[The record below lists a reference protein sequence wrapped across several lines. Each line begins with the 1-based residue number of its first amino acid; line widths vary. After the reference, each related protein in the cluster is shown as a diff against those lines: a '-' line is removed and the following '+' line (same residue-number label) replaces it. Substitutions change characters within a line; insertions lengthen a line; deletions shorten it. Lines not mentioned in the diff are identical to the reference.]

1 MKWDVILVAGGQG
14 RRMRQPGPK
23 AFLSLAGQP
32 LFTHSLNTFAGLDE
46 VSGVVLVV
54 PAGQAERAWEMVRR
68 LPAGG
73 RVKEIVDAGPRRQD
87 SVRNGMD
94 CLPTDAELVLI
105 HDAARPFASAGLI
118 RRVAEAAAQSGAAVP
133 GLPVVDTLKRVS
145 AEGRIEST
153 VDRRNLVT
161 VQTPQG
167 FKTAVL
173 RQAYQR
179 AWQENRTA
187 TDDAG
192 LVELA
197 GQPVTVVEGEAGNFK
212 ITRPY
217 DLELA
222 EWWLNVKG
230 LRSEAFPDA

>member
-14 RRMRQPGPK
+14 RRMRLPEPK
-23 AFLSLAGQP
+23 AFLPLAGQP
-32 LFTHSLNTFAGLDE
+32 LLAHSLATFAAIPE

-54 PAGQAERAWEMVRR
+54 PAGQAERAWAIARKLPDSGKVREV
-68 LPAGG
+68 A
-73 RVKEIVDAGPRRQD
+73 DAGPRRQD

-94 CLPTDAELVLI
+94 CLPADAELVLI
-105 HDAARPFASAGLI
+105 HDAARPFASAALI
-118 RRVAEAAAQSGAAVP
+118 RRVAEAAAQAGAALP
-133 GLPVVDTLKRVS
+133 GLPVVDTLKRVN

-153 VDRRNLVT
+153 VDRRNLVA

-167 FKTAVL
+167 FRTTVL

-179 AWQENRTA
+179 AWQENQTA

-192 LVELA
+192 LVEFL
-197 GQPVTVVEGEAGNFK
+197 GQPVAVVEGETMNFK
-212 ITRPY
+212 ITRPH

-222 EWWLNVKG
+222 EWWLNVKRLG
-230 LRSEAFPDA
+230 RQPEA

>member
-14 RRMRQPGPK
+14 RRMLHPEPK
-23 AFLSLAGQP
+23 AFLPLAGQP
-32 LFTHSLNTFAGLDE
+32 LFTYSLNTIAALPE
-46 VSGVVLVV
+46 VSGVVLVA
-54 PAGQAERAWEMVRR
+54 PAGQNDRAWKIVRQ

-73 RVKEIVDAGPRRQD
+73 KVREIVEAGPRRQD

-94 CLPTDAELVLI
+94 CLPPDAELVLI
-105 HDAARPFASAGLI
+105 HDAARPFASAALI
-118 RRVAEAAAQSGAAVP
+118 RRVAEAAAGSGAALP
-133 GLPVVDTLKRVS
+133 GLPIVDTLKRVNT
-145 AEGRIEST
+145 EGRIEST
-153 VDRRNLVT
+153 VDRRSLVA

-167 FKTAVL
+167 FRAAVL

-179 AWQENRTA
+179 AWQENQTA

-192 LVELA
+192 LVEFA
-197 GQPVTVVEGEAGNFK
+197 GQPVTVVEGEAMNFK

-222 EWWLNVKG
+222 GWWLNVKG
-230 LRSEAFPDA
+230 LRSEACQGA

>member
-14 RRMRQPGPK
+14 RRMRHPEPK
-23 AFLSLAGQP
+23 AFLPLAGQP
-32 LFTHSLNTFAGLDE
+32 LLAYSLATFAAIPE

-54 PAGQAERAWEMVRR
+54 PAGQAERAWGIVRK
-68 LPAGG
+68 LPDQGKV
-73 RVKEIVDAGPRRQD
+73 REIADAGPRRQD

-94 CLPTDAELVLI
+94 CLPADAELVLI
-105 HDAARPFASAGLI
+105 HDAARPFASAALV
-118 RRVAEAAAQSGAAVP
+118 RRVAEAAAQSGAALP
-133 GLPVVDTLKRVS
+133 GLPVVDTLKRVN

-153 VDRRNLVT
+153 VDRRNLVA

-167 FKTAVL
+167 FQAAVL

-179 AWQENRTA
+179 AWQENHTA

-192 LVELA
+192 LVEFA
-197 GQPVTVVEGEAGNFK
+197 GQPVAVVEGETMNFK
-212 ITRPY
+212 ITRPH

-222 EWWLNVKG
+222 EWWLSVKKHG
-230 LRSEAFPDA
+230 RQPEA